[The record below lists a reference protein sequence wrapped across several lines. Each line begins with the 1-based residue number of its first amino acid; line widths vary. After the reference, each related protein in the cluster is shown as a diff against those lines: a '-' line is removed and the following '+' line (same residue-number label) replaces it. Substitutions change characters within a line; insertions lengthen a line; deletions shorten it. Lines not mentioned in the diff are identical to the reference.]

1 MKDLQTI
8 CSVRSILSAGGSRE
22 REGEGINSK
31 SNERRFGE
39 TWKSYSGSG
48 FVDVRIKPICKCHF
62 DYDLKTQV
70 KVFLTFTCVSPQS
83 IQDPR
88 AHQIIRFQVKIPDFH
103 EMRILFRLNSYAHH
117 YFSPDPSTTS
127 TMAWIK

>member
-1 MKDLQTI
+1 MSGQSSRLVVAVNAKVKASTAKATNGGLVKLGKATLDLD
-8 CSVRSILSAGGSRE
+8 L
-22 REGEGINSK
+22 
-31 SNERRFGE
+31 
-39 TWKSYSGSG
+39 WM
-48 FVDVRIKPICKCHF
+48 FVKPTCKCHF

-117 YFSPDPSTTS
+117 FSPDPSTS
-127 TMAWIK
+127 KAAMAWIK